1 MVLAKQQKKQEGR
14 LAGILRGK
22 TKRAIVSLVAAT
34 ALTLSMA
41 IPAFAVGGQMQSPG
55 TNIVSGVYQ
64 IDVDSTAFTAP
75 SKFWGGDDL
84 IPDTF
89 AVVFR
94 GSTNTSSMSF
104 DMGLHAH
111 QGTAVYGPLYTDGS
125 SSGTAGSYVGNIT
138 EDATEAAAVW
148 SSDWVYAF
156 RVCPS
161 ATFGTAPNGTAAVGF
176 NWKGCFGTYFDT
188 WDFTFD
194 AASVLGDFAKG
205 KNITLTY
212 YGGYIASQT
221 SRGTSYGANLAST
234 ATDLSY
240 GTNTVGATVVTSDSP
255 VGTSY
260 TATADSAGMVTF
272 PGIFYGGNYTII
284 AA

>member
-89 AVVFR
+89 AVVF
-94 GSTNTSSMSF
+94 
-104 DMGLHAH
+104 
-111 QGTAVYGPLYTDGS
+111 
-125 SSGTAGSYVGNIT
+125 
-138 EDATEAAAVW
+138 
-148 SSDWVYAF
+148 
-156 RVCPS
+156 
-161 ATFGTAPNGTAAVGF
+161 
-176 NWKGCFGTYFDT
+176 
-188 WDFTFD
+188 
-194 AASVLGDFAKG
+194 
-205 KNITLTY
+205 

-272 PGIFYGGNYTII
+272 PGIVYGGNYTII